1 MWENIS
7 SKCSNKSNV
16 AAYLLVQMS
25 KCSLKN
31 ITINKSN
38 FIIFICKR
46 YMTYQIRLYRHYQM
60 VLIVCN
66 PTHMKKEDCFIS
78 FIFQKSK
85 FYGIF
90 LTFFIIF
97 YGNMRPSSIFLALSL
112 NNQQCEAFFLVYS
125 TGKYK

>member
-25 KCSLKN
+25 KWSLKN

-66 PTHMKKEDCFIS
+66 PTHIKKRRLLYHIYIS
-78 FIFQKSK
+78 KVKILRYIFNIL
-85 FYGIF
+85 YY
-90 LTFFIIF
+90 F